1 MPSAKTIN
9 LRVTAQTKDFE
20 AKLAKLPG
28 VTEKEAKKMAKA
40 LGKGFDKAS
49 RDADRAAKRTKK
61 SWDRSF
67 QALQVGGTSVGR
79 VFELA
84 KSPTTALTLG
94 VVALGAAM
102 FKSAHAMSEYV
113 DKITNMSAMTG
124 LSTTTLQGLE
134 AAAGASGL
142 SIDKL
147 KTGLSAFTLKLGQAV
162 TIGGASADVFERL
175 GVSTMDAAGNMRE
188 ADVVFRETVD
198 ALAAMESPTERSAN
212 ALELFG
218 AKGAGIVAV
227 LGEGSG
233 ALADWTA
240 EADRYGTLLNS
251 DTIAASARMDESS
264 TRLTLAFKGLT
275 NTLGTAATPA
285 IATLTEALAGAVRV
299 MTQSIKLTDK
309 LADGL
314 AFGLL
319 SKELK
324 EALRAEQA
332 MIDVGELLQ
341 PNLDKTKKGLVA
353 AAMAAEQHAEG
364 SNRSTEAMKRASEEA
379 AKQARGLKEMA
390 KWQAEVDKVV
400 MGADLSAYW
409 ARVDA
414 ISDAWEA
421 GLEAAKAQILLT
433 DVEEKYQAKMAKKEA
448 VLQSAIDK
456 EWDLAAAKM
465 QAAAKAGE
473 AIRKQDEET
482 LKARKEHSADMAA
495 TMIDSIQAAN
505 DSISELLTMRM
516 DRLTQAGEE
525 MTDAQRKEYRR
536 LFYVQKAFGIN
547 SVVIDTVQGM
557 IKAFAQ
563 LGPIAGAIAAGA
575 IGTQGTVSTAMIASQ
590 QPSFHTGGMVQP
602 DETLAKVLTGEG
614 VLSRQGV
621 DAIGGPGAVNRANAG
636 TGQAQVIQ
644 MVYKHRVLDTVIKDQ
659 LRTNTSLKRAIR
671 GNSRVGHS

>member
-20 AKLAKLPG
+20 AKLARLPG
-28 VTEKEAKKMAKA
+28 VTEKEAKKMAKH
-40 LGKGFDKAS
+40 LGKSWDKAA

-79 VFELA
+79 IFELA
-84 KSPTTALTLG
+84 KSPLTAVTLG
-94 VVALGAAM
+94 VAALGVAM

-198 ALAAMESPTERSAN
+198 ALAAMESPTERSAT

-240 EADRYGTLLNS
+240 EAESYGVLLTGK
-251 DTIAASARMDESS
+251 TIGASEAMDVAS
-264 TRLTLAFKGLT
+264 TRLDLAFKGLT
-275 NTLGTAATPA
+275 NTLGGGSTPA
-285 IATLTEALAGAVRV
+285 VATFTEALAGMVN
-299 MTQSIKLTDK
+299 MTRKGIIGIEKLGIGAAMLVPSWRRAIK
-309 LADGL
+309 
-314 AFGLL
+314 
-319 SKELK
+319 
-324 EALRAEQA
+324 AENE
-332 MIDVGELLQ
+332 MIRTGELLQ
-341 PNLDKTKKGLVA
+341 PNLEKTKDGLIASALA
-353 AAMAAEQHAEG
+353 ADQNTGGM
-364 SNRSTEAMKRASEEA
+364 NRSTEAMKRAREEANKQAQALKEA
-379 AKQARGLKEMA
+379 AK
-390 KWQAEVDKVV
+390 WQEQVNKVIL
-400 MGADLSAYW
+400 GADLAGYW
-409 ARVDA
+409 SRVEAIEEART
-414 ISDAWEA
+414 A
-421 GLEAAKAQILLT
+421 GLIDAADAQTLLNAAE
-433 DVEEKYQAKMAKKEA
+433 DKWVESQEKKMEKTQE
-448 VLQSAIDK
+448 AIDK
-456 EWDLAAAKM
+456 EWELVGAKFSAALKSSNDLRDLDA
-465 QAAAKAGE
+465 E
-473 AIRKQDEET
+473 D
-482 LKARKEHSADMAA
+482 LKRRKEHSADMAT
-495 TMIDSIQAAN
+495 TMIDSMQAA
-505 DSISELLTMRM
+505 SEAIGDLLDMRM
-516 DRLTQAGEE
+516 DRLSQAGED
-525 MTDAQRKEYRR
+525 MTAAQRKEYKR
-536 LFYVQKAFGIN
+536 LFFVQKAFGIN
-547 SVVIDTVQGM
+547 SVIIDTIQGM

-590 QPSFHTGGMVQP
+590 QPNFHTGGMVQP
-602 DETLAKVLTGEG
+602 DETFAKVLTGEG

-671 GNSRVGHS
+671 GTSRVGHS